1 MVGKNKKVLLVSDKM
16 KLKDLI
22 NKKKRNKRKN
32 MS

>member
-22 NKKKRNKRKN
+22 NKKKRKKRKN